1 MNANVDDAIIAP
13 VLRGLQVSADSIVN
27 KLTALLADDLDQAA
41 AATLAGRLAEV
52 GQAAAALELLT
63 ELREGSR
70 KVASAAVEAL
80 PEVAALL
87 PGEAVVT
94 WIDLTVSLN
103 EQSGAASIKF
113 CKESPGLVRTM
124 GTATAGSAL
133 ALALELAE
141 QDANVALEGF
151 RQAAGVVA
159 AAGVET
165 LPLWAQIGADLAKL
179 DYVLGIE
186 YLRRGPEILKVL
198 ASEDLKA
205 WASVSVKLVT
215 PNSLGKPDYMAA
227 LAFFRTSPA
236 LLGDLATPAVRRRV
250 LALDGALAN
259 HSPEQAVEFLSEAPG
274 WLRRIRDPQ
283 WQERVLQY
291 GTLIAERDA
300 AAALEYLRRA
310 PEVID
315 LADPDAPALAGAGG
329 VSAGLSPAM
338 MDRFDKWYRGGME
351 VLAYNP
357 DAARAYFA
365 VETRK
370 ALEAIEEA
378 ASGVALRSVARVLKL
393 FAEGLSGHPVTI
405 RPLDESKGDGS
416 TIALPARM
424 RRYPSNED
432 NLRMYKVLTAH
443 EAGHLEYGTYD
454 LRLSRLADL
463 AAQAGLRYGR
473 AAASPPTSLE
483 EFFQLYPHPLLIRDL
498 WMMAEDAR
506 IEACLKAEY
515 PGLRRDMDAVAREEV
530 ARRSLTHGMS
540 VRELIVELLLEISA
554 TDPDEVRVPDALA
567 DVVERAWAL
576 LRVVAIPQATAEDVI
591 RAVHRAYVLIEEL
604 TAKELPTPPD
614 GASEDS
620 NRPLQ
625 PRAGEEQGG
634 AYRPVTTFTHR
645 GVMDAAR
652 VREPEQSVGGQADE
666 PSTPALE
673 SSRGEPTLSG
683 GSRSQQGPRVLRDAA
698 SVPSPV
704 EGRRESA
711 SLADDARVIPEEE
724 AGAALPALPGMRTFL
739 YDEWDGRIQ
748 DYRTRWC
755 RVVEQTAP
763 EGTEEFIGLVRSRY
777 GGVLSLIRR
786 YFEGIRPPALRRM
799 RRQADGEEVD
809 IEAVVEA
816 RVEQKAH
823 VSSSGCVYI
832 RRDRR
837 DRDVAAA
844 FLVDLSG
851 STGQQIGPGGARIID
866 VEKEGLVLLCEALE
880 AIGDQY
886 AVYGYSG
893 QSRHDVQILVLKDFD
908 ERYGPSVWR
917 RIDAV
922 RPLVQNRDGA
932 AIRHALRRLSERA
945 AKVKLLVMLSDGRPL
960 DDAYQEEYAL
970 EDTKAALREAKALGV
985 HPFCITVDREAR
997 GYLERM
1003 YGDVCYLIIDR
1014 VESLPERLP
1023 RIYKALTT

>member
-1 MNANVDDAIIAP
+1 M
-13 VLRGLQVSADSIVN
+13 SADSIVN
-27 KLTALLADDLDQAA
+27 KLTALLADDLDQTV
-41 AATLAGRLAEV
+41 AATLADRLAEV
-52 GQAAAALELLT
+52 RHAAAALELLT

-94 WIDLTVSLN
+94 WIDLAVSLN

-113 CKESPGLVRTM
+113 CKESPGLVRAM
-124 GTATAGSAL
+124 GAATAGSAL

-151 RQAAGVVA
+151 RQAAGVAA

-165 LPLWAQIGADLAKL
+165 LQLWAQIGADLAKL

-198 ASEDLKA
+198 AIEDLKA

-236 LLGDLATPAVRRRV
+236 LLGDLAMPAVRRRV
-250 LALDGALAN
+250 LALVGALAN
-259 HSPEQAVEFLSEAPG
+259 HSPEQAVEFLTEAPG

-300 AAALEYLRRA
+300 AAALAYLRRA

-315 LADPDAPALAGAGG
+315 LADPDAPAPSPAMVGARGAPLAGPP
-329 VSAGLSPAM
+329 PAM

-424 RRYPSNED
+424 RRYPSKED

-473 AAASPPTSLE
+473 TSASPPTSLE
-483 EFFQLYPHPLLIRDL
+483 GFFQLYPHPLLIRDL

-540 VRELIVELLLEISA
+540 VRELIVELLLEMSA

-576 LRVVAIPQATAEDVI
+576 LRVVATTQATAEDVV

-614 GASEDS
+614 GGPEDP

-652 VREPEQSVGGQADE
+652 VREPEQGVGGQADE
-666 PSTPALE
+666 PSAPALE
-673 SSRGEPTLSG
+673 SSRGEPSLSG

-704 EGRRESA
+704 EGRPSA

-724 AGAALPALPGMRTFL
+724 AGAASPALPGMRAFL
-739 YDEWDGRIQ
+739 YDEWDGRIL

-777 GGVLSLIRR
+777 GGVVSLIRR
-786 YFEGIRPPALRRM
+786 YFEGIRPPGLRRM

-809 IEAVVEA
+809 IEAAVEA
-816 RVEQKAH
+816 LVERKAH
-823 VSSSGCVYI
+823 ISASEFVYI
-832 RRDRR
+832 RRDRHN
-837 DRDVAAA
+837 RDVAAA

-893 QSRHDVQILVLKDFD
+893 QSRHDVQVLVLKDFD

-922 RPLVQNRDGA
+922 RPLAQNRDGA

>member
-1 MNANVDDAIIAP
+1 M
-13 VLRGLQVSADSIVN
+13 SADSIEN
-27 KLTALLADDLDQAA
+27 KLTAFLEADLERMAA
-41 AATLAGRLAEV
+41 AELAGRLV
-52 GQAAAALELLT
+52 GIGHAAAALELLT
-63 ELREGSR
+63 ELREASR

-80 PEVAALL
+80 PEVVTLL
-87 PGEAVVT
+87 PGEAVAT
-94 WIDLTVSLN
+94 WIDLAISLN

-113 CKESPGLVRTM
+113 CKESPVMLRAM
-124 GTATAGSAL
+124 ETAVAGPAL
-133 ALALELAE
+133 AMALELAE

-151 RQAAGVVA
+151 RQASGVA
-159 AAGVET
+159 AVAGVEA
-165 LPLWAQIGADLAKL
+165 LSLWAQIGADFAKL

-198 ASEDLKA
+198 AQEDLKA

-250 LALDGALAN
+250 LALAGMLAN

-274 WLRRIRDPQ
+274 WLRRVRDPQ

-300 AAALEYLRRA
+300 AAALAYLRRA
-310 PEVID
+310 PDVID
-315 LADPDAPALAGAGG
+315 LADPDAPAVA
-329 VSAGLSPAM
+329 
-338 MDRFDKWYRGGME
+338 DRFDKWYRGGME

-378 ASGVALRSVARVLKL
+378 ANGVALRSVARVLKL

-424 RRYPSNED
+424 RRYPTKED

-454 LRLSRLADL
+454 LPLSRFADL

-473 AAASPPTSLE
+473 ASASPPTSLE

-515 PGLRRDMDAVAREEV
+515 PGLGRDMDAVAREEI

-540 VRELIVELLLEISA
+540 VRELIVELLLEMSA

-576 LRVVAIPQATAEDVI
+576 LRVVAIPQATAEDVV

-614 GASEDS
+614 GAPEDPS
-620 NRPLQ
+620 RPLQ

-634 AYRPVTTFTHR
+634 AYRPMTTFAHR

-652 VREPEQSVGGQADE
+652 VREPEQGVGGQADE
-666 PSTPALE
+666 PSAPALE
-673 SSRGEPTLSG
+673 GSRGE
-683 GSRSQQGPRVLRDAA
+683 
-698 SVPSPV
+698 
-704 EGRRESA
+704 
-711 SLADDARVIPEEE
+711 
-724 AGAALPALPGMRTFL
+724 
-739 YDEWDGRIQ
+739 
-748 DYRTRWC
+748 
-755 RVVEQTAP
+755 
-763 EGTEEFIGLVRSRY
+763 
-777 GGVLSLIRR
+777 
-786 YFEGIRPPALRRM
+786 
-799 RRQADGEEVD
+799 
-809 IEAVVEA
+809 
-816 RVEQKAH
+816 
-823 VSSSGCVYI
+823 
-832 RRDRR
+832 
-837 DRDVAAA
+837 
-844 FLVDLSG
+844 
-851 STGQQIGPGGARIID
+851 
-866 VEKEGLVLLCEALE
+866 
-880 AIGDQY
+880 
-886 AVYGYSG
+886 
-893 QSRHDVQILVLKDFD
+893 
-908 ERYGPSVWR
+908 
-917 RIDAV
+917 
-922 RPLVQNRDGA
+922 
-932 AIRHALRRLSERA
+932 
-945 AKVKLLVMLSDGRPL
+945 
-960 DDAYQEEYAL
+960 
-970 EDTKAALREAKALGV
+970 
-985 HPFCITVDREAR
+985 
-997 GYLERM
+997 
-1003 YGDVCYLIIDR
+1003 
-1014 VESLPERLP
+1014 
-1023 RIYKALTT
+1023 

>member
-1 MNANVDDAIIAP
+1 M
-13 VLRGLQVSADSIVN
+13 SADSIVN
-27 KLTALLADDLDQAA
+27 KVTAFLEADLERMAA
-41 AATLAGRLAEV
+41 AELAGRLV
-52 GQAAAALELLT
+52 GIGHAAAALELLT
-63 ELREGSR
+63 ELREASR
-70 KVASAAVEAL
+70 KVASVAVEAL
-80 PEVAALL
+80 PEVVALL
-87 PGEAVVT
+87 PGEAVAT
-94 WIDLTVSLN
+94 WIDLAISLN

-113 CKESPGLVRTM
+113 CKESPAILRAMETVV
-124 GTATAGSAL
+124 AGPAL
-133 ALALELAE
+133 SMALELAE

-151 RQAAGVVA
+151 RQASGVAAAAGVVA
-159 AAGVET
+159 

-198 ASEDLKA
+198 AQEDLKA
-205 WASVSVKLVT
+205 WASVSLKLVT

-236 LLGDLATPAVRRRV
+236 LLGDLATPAVRRLV
-250 LALDGALAN
+250 LALGGVLAD
-259 HSPEQAVEFLSEAPG
+259 HSPEQAIEFLGEAPG

-300 AAALEYLRRA
+300 AAAMAYLRRA

-315 LADPDAPALAGAGG
+315 LADPDAPAPSPALVGAGG
-329 VSAGLSPAM
+329 APRVPVAPSNATGDGPPLAM
-338 MDRFDKWYRGGME
+338 IDRFDKWYRGGME

-370 ALEAIEEA
+370 ALDALEEA

-405 RPLDESKGDGS
+405 RPLEEGEAPIRSKASADGS
-416 TIALPARM
+416 TIFLPARM
-424 RRYPSNED
+424 RRYPTKED
-432 NLRMYKVLTAH
+432 NLRVYKVLTAH

-454 LRLSRLADL
+454 LHLNRLADL
-463 AAQAGLRYGR
+463 AAQAGVRYGR
-473 AAASPPTSLE
+473 AAASALASLE
-483 EFFQLYPHPLLIRDL
+483 DLFQLYPHPLLIRDL

-515 PGLRRDMDAVAREEV
+515 PGLRRDMAAVAREEV

-540 VRELIVELLLEISA
+540 VRELVVELLLQMSA
-554 TDPDEVRVPDALA
+554 GDPDEVRVPDALA

-576 LRVVAIPQATAEDVI
+576 LQAVATPHATAEDVV

-604 TAKELPTPPD
+604 TAKDLPTPPD
-614 GASEDS
+614 GAPED
-620 NRPLQ
+620 LDQ
-625 PRAGEEQGG
+625 PREPRVGEEQGG
-634 AYRPVTTFTHR
+634 AYRPVIPFIHH

-652 VREPEQSVGGQADE
+652 VREPEGGVGDQAAE
-666 PSTPALE
+666 PSALALE
-673 SSRGEPTLSG
+673 GAHGEPSLSL
-683 GSRSQQGPRVLRDAA
+683 PT
-698 SVPSPV
+698 PV
-704 EGRRESA
+704 EGRSSS
-711 SLADDARVIPEEE
+711 SLADDARVVSEEGTG
-724 AGAALPALPGMRTFL
+724 AASAALPGLRAFF

-755 RVVEQTAP
+755 RVVEQAAP
-763 EGTEEFIGLVRSRY
+763 EGTEDFIGLVRSRY

-786 YFEGIRPPALRRM
+786 YFEGIRPPALRQM

-809 IEAVVEA
+809 IEAAVEA
-816 RVEQKAH
+816 LVERKAH
-823 VSSSGCVYI
+823 VSASEGVYI

-893 QSRHDVQILVLKDFD
+893 QSRHDVQVLVLKDFD
-908 ERYGPSVWR
+908 ERYGPQVWR

-922 RPLVQNRDGA
+922 GPLVQNRDGA
-932 AIRHALRRLSERA
+932 AIRHALHRLSERA
-945 AKVKLLVMLSDGRPL
+945 AKVKLLVVLSDGRPL

-997 GYLERM
+997 GYLARL
-1003 YGDVCYLIIDR
+1003 YGEVCYLIIDR
-1014 VESLPERLP
+1014 AESLPERLP
-1023 RIYKALTT
+1023 RIYRTLTT

>member
-1 MNANVDDAIIAP
+1 
-13 VLRGLQVSADSIVN
+13 VSAESIVN
-27 KLTALLADDLDQAA
+27 KLTAFLADDLDQTA

-52 GQAAAALELLT
+52 EHAVAVLELLT
-63 ELREGSR
+63 ELREGSH
-70 KVASAAVEAL
+70 KVASAAVAAL

-94 WIDLTVSLN
+94 WIDLAVSLN

-113 CKESPGLVRTM
+113 CKESPGLVRAM
-124 GTATAGSAL
+124 GAATAGSAL

-151 RQAAGVVA
+151 RQAAGVAA

-165 LPLWAQIGADLAKL
+165 LQLWAQIGADLAKL

-198 ASEDLKA
+198 AIEDLKA

-236 LLGDLATPAVRRRV
+236 LLGDLATPSVRRRV
-250 LALDGALAN
+250 LALAGTLAN

-300 AAALEYLRRA
+300 AAALAYLRRA

-315 LADPDAPALAGAGG
+315 LADPDAPAP
-329 VSAGLSPAM
+329 STAM
-338 MDRFDKWYRGGME
+338 LDRFDKWYRGGME

-424 RRYPSNED
+424 RRYPSKED

-473 AAASPPTSLE
+473 ASASPPTSLE
-483 EFFQLYPHPLLIRDL
+483 GFFQLYPHPLLIRDL

-530 ARRSLTHGMS
+530 ARRSLTRGMS
-540 VRELIVELLLEISA
+540 VRELIVELLLEMSA

-576 LRVVAIPQATAEDVI
+576 LRVVGTPQATAEDVV

-634 AYRPVTTFTHR
+634 AYRPVETFVHR
-645 GVMDAAR
+645 GVMDATR
-652 VREPEQSVGGQADE
+652 VREPERGVGGQADE
-666 PSTPALE
+666 PSAPALE
-673 SSRGEPTLSG
+673 SSRGEPSLSG
-683 GSRSQQGPRVLRDAA
+683 GSRSQQWPRVLRDAA

-724 AGAALPALPGMRTFL
+724 TGAASPALPGMRAFL
-739 YDEWDGRIQ
+739 YDEWDGRIL

-777 GGVLSLIRR
+777 GGVVSLIRR
-786 YFEGIRPPALRRM
+786 YFEGIRPPGLRRM

-816 RVEQKAH
+816 LVERKAH
-823 VSSSGCVYI
+823 VSASEFVYI

-837 DRDVAAA
+837 DRDVAAV

-851 STGQQIGPGGARIID
+851 STGQQIGTGGARIID

-893 QSRHDVQILVLKDFD
+893 QSRHDVQVLVLKDFD

-922 RPLVQNRDGA
+922 QPLAQNRDGA

>member
-1 MNANVDDAIIAP
+1 
-13 VLRGLQVSADSIVN
+13 
-27 KLTALLADDLDQAA
+27 
-41 AATLAGRLAEV
+41 
-52 GQAAAALELLT
+52 
-63 ELREGSR
+63 
-70 KVASAAVEAL
+70 
-80 PEVAALL
+80 
-87 PGEAVVT
+87 
-94 WIDLTVSLN
+94 
-103 EQSGAASIKF
+103 
-113 CKESPGLVRTM
+113 
-124 GTATAGSAL
+124 
-133 ALALELAE
+133 
-141 QDANVALEGF
+141 
-151 RQAAGVVA
+151 
-159 AAGVET
+159 
-165 LPLWAQIGADLAKL
+165 
-179 DYVLGIE
+179 
-186 YLRRGPEILKVL
+186 
-198 ASEDLKA
+198 
-205 WASVSVKLVT
+205 
-215 PNSLGKPDYMAA
+215 
-227 LAFFRTSPA
+227 
-236 LLGDLATPAVRRRV
+236 
-250 LALDGALAN
+250 
-259 HSPEQAVEFLSEAPG
+259 
-274 WLRRIRDPQ
+274 
-283 WQERVLQY
+283 
-291 GTLIAERDA
+291 
-300 AAALEYLRRA
+300 
-310 PEVID
+310 
-315 LADPDAPALAGAGG
+315 
-329 VSAGLSPAM
+329 
-338 MDRFDKWYRGGME
+338 ME

-424 RRYPSNED
+424 RRYPTKED

-515 PGLRRDMDAVAREEV
+515 PGLGRDMDAVAREEV

-540 VRELIVELLLEISA
+540 VRELIVELLLEMSA

-576 LRVVAIPQATAEDVI
+576 LRVVAIPQVTAEDVI

-614 GASEDS
+614 GAPEDS
-620 NRPLQ
+620 SRPLQ

-634 AYRPVTTFTHR
+634 AYRPMTTFAHR

-652 VREPEQSVGGQADE
+652 VREPEQGVGGQADE
-666 PSTPALE
+666 PSAPALE
-673 SSRGEPTLSG
+673 SSRGEPSLSG
-683 GSRSQQGPRVLRDAA
+683 GSRSQQEPFVLRDAA

-704 EGRRESA
+704 EGRPSA
-711 SLADDARVIPEEE
+711 SLTDDARVITEEE
-724 AGAALPALPGMRTFL
+724 AGAASPALPGLRAFL

-777 GGVLSLIRR
+777 GGVVSLIRR

-809 IEAVVEA
+809 IEAAVEA
-816 RVEQKAH
+816 LVERKAH
-823 VSSSGCVYI
+823 VSASEFVYI

-837 DRDVAAA
+837 DRDVAAV

-851 STGQQIGPGGARIID
+851 STGQQIGTGGARIID
-866 VEKEGLVLLCEALE
+866 VEKEGMVLLCEALE

-893 QSRHDVQILVLKDFD
+893 QSRHDVQVLVLKDFD

-932 AIRHALRRLSERA
+932 AIRHALQRLSARA

>member
-1 MNANVDDAIIAP
+1 
-13 VLRGLQVSADSIVN
+13 
-27 KLTALLADDLDQAA
+27 
-41 AATLAGRLAEV
+41 
-52 GQAAAALELLT
+52 
-63 ELREGSR
+63 
-70 KVASAAVEAL
+70 
-80 PEVAALL
+80 
-87 PGEAVVT
+87 
-94 WIDLTVSLN
+94 
-103 EQSGAASIKF
+103 
-113 CKESPGLVRTM
+113 
-124 GTATAGSAL
+124 
-133 ALALELAE
+133 
-141 QDANVALEGF
+141 
-151 RQAAGVVA
+151 
-159 AAGVET
+159 
-165 LPLWAQIGADLAKL
+165 
-179 DYVLGIE
+179 
-186 YLRRGPEILKVL
+186 
-198 ASEDLKA
+198 
-205 WASVSVKLVT
+205 
-215 PNSLGKPDYMAA
+215 MAA

-236 LLGDLATPAVRRRV
+236 LLGDLATPAVRRLV
-250 LALDGALAN
+250 LALGGVLAD
-259 HSPEQAVEFLSEAPG
+259 HSPGQAIEFLGEAPG
-274 WLRRIRDPQ
+274 WLRRVRDPQ

-300 AAALEYLRRA
+300 KAALAYLRRA

-315 LADPDAPALAGAGG
+315 LAGPDAPAMP
-329 VSAGLSPAM
+329 SPAT
-338 MDRFDKWYRGGME
+338 MDRFDKWCRGGME

-357 DAARAYFA
+357 EAARAYFA
-365 VETRK
+365 AETRR
-370 ALEAIEEA
+370 ALDAIDEA

-405 RPLDESKGDGS
+405 RPLAESRGDRS
-416 TIALPARM
+416 TIALPAWM
-424 RRYPSNED
+424 RRYPTKED
-432 NLRMYKVLTAH
+432 NLRVYKLLTAH

-454 LRLSRLADL
+454 LQLSRLAGL
-463 AAQAGLRYGR
+463 AAQARLRYGR
-473 AAASPPTSLE
+473 ASASSPTSLE
-483 EFFQLYPHPLLIRDL
+483 ELFQLYPHPLLVRDL

-515 PGLRRDMDAVAREEV
+515 PGLRRDMDAVAREEI

-540 VRELIVELLLEISA
+540 VREVVVELLLQMSA
-554 TDPDEVRVPDALA
+554 GDPDEVRVPDALA
-567 DVVERAWAL
+567 DVVERAWAVL
-576 LRVVAIPQATAEDVI
+576 QAVAIPQATAEDVV

-604 TAKELPTPPD
+604 TAKELPTSPN
-614 GASEDS
+614 GAPEVS
-620 NRPLQ
+620 NQPRE

-634 AYRPVTTFTHR
+634 AYRPVTPFLHR
-645 GVMDAAR
+645 GEMDAAR
-652 VREPEQSVGGQADE
+652 VREPEGGVGEQAAE
-666 PSTPALE
+666 PSAPALE
-673 SSRGEPTLSG
+673 GSHGEPSL
-683 GSRSQQGPRVLRDAA
+683 
-698 SVPSPV
+698 SVPQTM
-704 EGRRESA
+704 EGRS
-711 SLADDARVIPEEE
+711 SSSVVHDARVVSEER
-724 AGAALPALPGMRTFL
+724 AGAASAVLPGLRAFL

-755 RVVEQTAP
+755 RVVEQVAP
-763 EGTEEFIGLVRSRY
+763 EGTEDFIGLVRSRY

-809 IEAVVEA
+809 IEAAVEA
-816 RVEQKAH
+816 RVERKAH
-823 VSSSGCVYI
+823 VSASECVYI

-893 QSRHDVQILVLKDFD
+893 QSRHDVQVLVLKDFD
-908 ERYGPSVWR
+908 ERYGPQVWR

-970 EDTKAALREAKALGV
+970 EDTKAALREVKALGV

>member
-1 MNANVDDAIIAP
+1 M
-13 VLRGLQVSADSIVN
+13 SADSIVN
-27 KLTALLADDLDQAA
+27 KLSALLADDLDQTV

-52 GQAAAALELLT
+52 GHEAAALELLT

-94 WIDLTVSLN
+94 WIDLAVSLN

-113 CKESPGLVRTM
+113 CKESPGLVRAM
-124 GTATAGSAL
+124 GAATAGSAL

-151 RQAAGVVA
+151 RQAAGVAA

-165 LPLWAQIGADLAKL
+165 LQLWAQIGADLAKL

-198 ASEDLKA
+198 AIEDLKA

-236 LLGDLATPAVRRRV
+236 LLGDLATPAVRHRV

-274 WLRRIRDPQ
+274 WLRLIRDPL

-300 AAALEYLRRA
+300 AAALAYLRRA

-315 LADPDAPALAGAGG
+315 LADPDAPAML
-329 VSAGLSPAM
+329 
-338 MDRFDKWYRGGME
+338 DRFDKWYRGGME

-424 RRYPSNED
+424 RRYPSKED

-473 AAASPPTSLE
+473 ASASPPTSLE

-530 ARRSLTHGMS
+530 ARRSLTRGMS
-540 VRELIVELLLEISA
+540 VRELIVELLLEMSA

-576 LRVVAIPQATAEDVI
+576 LRVVATPQATAEYVV

-634 AYRPVTTFTHR
+634 AYRPVETFAHR
-645 GVMDAAR
+645 GVMDATR
-652 VREPEQSVGGQADE
+652 VREPERGVGGQADE
-666 PSTPALE
+666 PSAPALE
-673 SSRGEPTLSG
+673 SSRGEPSLSG
-683 GSRSQQGPRVLRDAA
+683 GSRSQQWPRVLRDAA

-724 AGAALPALPGMRTFL
+724 AGAASPALPGMRAFL
-739 YDEWDGRIQ
+739 YDEWDGRIL

-777 GGVLSLIRR
+777 GGVVSLIRR

-816 RVEQKAH
+816 LVERKAH
-823 VSSSGCVYI
+823 VGASEFVYI
-832 RRDRR
+832 RRDRC
-837 DRDVAAA
+837 DRDVAAV

-851 STGQQIGPGGARIID
+851 STGQQIGPSGARIID

-893 QSRHDVQILVLKDFD
+893 QSRHDVQVLVLKDFD

-985 HPFCITVDREAR
+985 HPFCITVDQEAR

>member
-1 MNANVDDAIIAP
+1 M
-13 VLRGLQVSADSIVN
+13 SADSIVN
-27 KLTALLADDLDQAA
+27 KLSALLADDLDQTV

-52 GQAAAALELLT
+52 GHEAAALELLT

-94 WIDLTVSLN
+94 WIDLAVSLN

-113 CKESPGLVRTM
+113 CKESPGLVRAM
-124 GTATAGSAL
+124 GASTAGSAL

-151 RQAAGVVA
+151 RQAAGVAA

-165 LPLWAQIGADLAKL
+165 LQLWAQIGADLAKL
-179 DYVLGIE
+179 NYVLGIE

-198 ASEDLKA
+198 AIEDLKA

-236 LLGDLATPAVRRRV
+236 LLGDLATPAVRHRV

-300 AAALEYLRRA
+300 AAALAYLRRA

-315 LADPDAPALAGAGG
+315 LADPDAPAP
-329 VSAGLSPAM
+329 STAM
-338 MDRFDKWYRGGME
+338 LDRFDKWYRGGME

-424 RRYPSNED
+424 RRYPSKED

-454 LRLSRLADL
+454 LPLSRLADL

-473 AAASPPTSLE
+473 ASASLPTSLE

-540 VRELIVELLLEISA
+540 VRELIVELLLEMSA

-576 LRVVAIPQATAEDVI
+576 LRVVATTQATAEDVV

-614 GASEDS
+614 GGPEDP

-634 AYRPVTTFTHR
+634 AYRPVTTFAHR

-652 VREPEQSVGGQADE
+652 VREPEQGVGGQADE
-666 PSTPALE
+666 PSAPALE
-673 SSRGEPTLSG
+673 SSRGEPSLSG
-683 GSRSQQGPRVLRDAA
+683 GSRSQQWPRVLRDAA

-724 AGAALPALPGMRTFL
+724 AGAASPALPGMRAFL
-739 YDEWDGRIQ
+739 YDEWDGRIL

-777 GGVLSLIRR
+777 GGVVSLIRR

-816 RVEQKAH
+816 LVERKAH
-823 VSSSGCVYI
+823 VSASEFVYI

-837 DRDVAAA
+837 DRDVAAV

-851 STGQQIGPGGARIID
+851 STGQQIGPSGARIID

-893 QSRHDVQILVLKDFD
+893 QSRHDVQVLVLKDFD

-932 AIRHALRRLSERA
+932 AIRHALRRLSARA

>member
-1 MNANVDDAIIAP
+1 M
-13 VLRGLQVSADSIVN
+13 SADSIVN
-27 KLTALLADDLDQAA
+27 KLTALLADDLDQTV
-41 AATLAGRLAEV
+41 AATLADRLAEV
-52 GQAAAALELLT
+52 GHAAAALELLT

-70 KVASAAVEAL
+70 KVASVAVEAL

-113 CKESPGLVRTM
+113 CKESPGLVRAM
-124 GTATAGSAL
+124 GAATAGSAL

-151 RQAAGVVA
+151 RQAAGVAA

-165 LPLWAQIGADLAKL
+165 LQLWAQIGADLAKL

-198 ASEDLKA
+198 AIEDLKA

-236 LLGDLATPAVRRRV
+236 LLGDLATPSVRRRV
-250 LALDGALAN
+250 LALAGTLAN

-300 AAALEYLRRA
+300 AAALAYLRRA

-315 LADPDAPALAGAGG
+315 LADPDAPAP
-329 VSAGLSPAM
+329 STAM
-338 MDRFDKWYRGGME
+338 LDRFDKWYRGGME

-424 RRYPSNED
+424 RRYPSKED

-473 AAASPPTSLE
+473 ASASPPTSLE
-483 EFFQLYPHPLLIRDL
+483 GFFQLYPHPLLIRDL

-540 VRELIVELLLEISA
+540 VRELIVELLLEMSA

-576 LRVVAIPQATAEDVI
+576 LRVVGTPQATAEDVV

-614 GASEDS
+614 GAPEDS

-634 AYRPVTTFTHR
+634 AYRPVETFAHR
-645 GVMDAAR
+645 GVMDATR
-652 VREPEQSVGGQADE
+652 VREPERGVGGQADE
-666 PSTPALE
+666 PSAPALE
-673 SSRGEPTLSG
+673 SSRGEPSLSG
-683 GSRSQQGPRVLRDAA
+683 GSRSQQWPRVLRDAA

-724 AGAALPALPGMRTFL
+724 AGAASPALPGMRAFL
-739 YDEWDGRIQ
+739 YDEWDGRIL

-777 GGVLSLIRR
+777 GGVVSLIRR
-786 YFEGIRPPALRRM
+786 YFEGIRPPGLRRM

-809 IEAVVEA
+809 IEAAVEA
-816 RVEQKAH
+816 LVERKAH
-823 VSSSGCVYI
+823 ISASEFVYI

-893 QSRHDVQILVLKDFD
+893 QSRHDVQVLVLKDFD

-922 RPLVQNRDGA
+922 QPLVQNRDGA

>member
-1 MNANVDDAIIAP
+1 MIRRP
-13 VLRGLQVSADSIVN
+13 PRS
-27 KLTALLADDLDQAA
+27 
-41 AATLAGRLAEV
+41 TLFPYTTLFRSSV
-52 GQAAAALELLT
+52 
-63 ELREGSR
+63 
-70 KVASAAVEAL
+70 AVEAL

-151 RQAAGVVA
+151 RQAAGVTA

-250 LALDGALAN
+250 LALAGTLAN

-274 WLRRIRDPQ
+274 WLRRVRDPL

-291 GTLIAERDA
+291 GTLIAERDT
-300 AAALEYLRRA
+300 AAALAYLRRA

-315 LADPDAPALAGAGG
+315 LADPDAPAP
-329 VSAGLSPAM
+329 SPAM

-424 RRYPSNED
+424 RRYPSKED

-454 LRLSRLADL
+454 LPLSRLADL

-473 AAASPPTSLE
+473 ASASPPTSLE

-515 PGLRRDMDAVAREEV
+515 PGLGRDMDAVAREEV

-540 VRELIVELLLEISA
+540 VRELIVELLLEMSA

-576 LRVVAIPQATAEDVI
+576 LRVVATPQATAEAVV

-614 GASEDS
+614 GAPEDS

-634 AYRPVTTFTHR
+634 AYRPVTTFAHR

-652 VREPEQSVGGQADE
+652 VREPEKGVGGQADE
-666 PSTPALE
+666 PSAPALE
-673 SSRGEPTLSG
+673 GSRGEPSLSG

-704 EGRRESA
+704 EGRPSA
-711 SLADDARVIPEEE
+711 SLADDARVILEEE
-724 AGAALPALPGMRTFL
+724 AGAALPALPGMRAFL

-777 GGVLSLIRR
+777 GGVVSLIRR
-786 YFEGIRPPALRRM
+786 YFEGIRPPGLRRM

-809 IEAVVEA
+809 IEAAGE
-816 RVEQKAH
+816 
-823 VSSSGCVYI
+823 
-832 RRDRR
+832 
-837 DRDVAAA
+837 
-844 FLVDLSG
+844 
-851 STGQQIGPGGARIID
+851 GG
-866 VEKEGLVLLCEALE
+866 V
-880 AIGDQY
+880 
-886 AVYGYSG
+886 
-893 QSRHDVQILVLKDFD
+893 
-908 ERYGPSVWR
+908 
-917 RIDAV
+917 
-922 RPLVQNRDGA
+922 
-932 AIRHALRRLSERA
+932 
-945 AKVKLLVMLSDGRPL
+945 GR
-960 DDAYQEEYAL
+960 
-970 EDTKAALREAKALGV
+970 KG
-985 HPFCITVDREAR
+985 
-997 GYLERM
+997 
-1003 YGDVCYLIIDR
+1003 
-1014 VESLPERLP
+1014 
-1023 RIYKALTT
+1023 

>member
-13 VLRGLQVSADSIVN
+13 VLRGLRVSADSITN
-27 KLTALLADDLDQAA
+27 KLTALLTDDLDQTA

-52 GQAAAALELLT
+52 GHAAAVLELLT

-113 CKESPGLVRTM
+113 CKESPGLVRAM
-124 GTATAGSAL
+124 DSGVAGSAL

-236 LLGDLATPAVRRRV
+236 LLGDLATPSVRRRV
-250 LALDGALAN
+250 LALAGTLAN

-274 WLRRIRDPQ
+274 WLRLIRDPQ

-291 GTLIAERDA
+291 GMLIAERDA
-300 AAALEYLRRA
+300 AAALAYLRRA

-315 LADPDAPALAGAGG
+315 LADPDAPAP
-329 VSAGLSPAM
+329 SPAM
-338 MDRFDKWYRGGME
+338 LDRFDKWYRGGME

-424 RRYPSNED
+424 RRYPSKED

-454 LRLSRLADL
+454 LPLSRLADL

-473 AAASPPTSLE
+473 ASASPPTSLE
-483 EFFQLYPHPLLIRDL
+483 EFFRLYPHPLLIRDL

-515 PGLRRDMDAVAREEV
+515 PGLGRDMDAVAREEV

-540 VRELIVELLLEISA
+540 VRELIVELLLEMSA

-576 LRVVAIPQATAEDVI
+576 LRVVAIPQATAEDVV

-614 GASEDS
+614 GAPEDS

-634 AYRPVTTFTHR
+634 AYRPVTTFAHR

-652 VREPEQSVGGQADE
+652 VREPEQGVGGQVDE
-666 PSTPALE
+666 PSAPALE
-673 SSRGEPTLSG
+673 SSRGEPSLSG
-683 GSRSQQGPRVLRDAA
+683 GSRSQQGPRVLREAA

-704 EGRRESA
+704 EGRPSA

-724 AGAALPALPGMRTFL
+724 AGAASPALPGLRAFL

-763 EGTEEFIGLVRSRY
+763 EGTEDFIGLVRSRY
-777 GGVLSLIRR
+777 GGVVSLIRR
-786 YFEGIRPPALRRM
+786 YFEGIRPPGLRRM

-809 IEAVVEA
+809 IEAAVEAVVE
-816 RVEQKAH
+816 RKAH
-823 VSSSGCVYI
+823 ISASEFVYI

-837 DRDVAAA
+837 DRDVAAV

-1014 VESLPERLP
+1014 IESLPERLP

>member
-1 MNANVDDAIIAP
+1 MV
-13 VLRGLQVSADSIVN
+13 
-27 KLTALLADDLDQAA
+27 
-41 AATLAGRLAEV
+41 
-52 GQAAAALELLT
+52 
-63 ELREGSR
+63 
-70 KVASAAVEAL
+70 
-80 PEVAALL
+80 
-87 PGEAVVT
+87 
-94 WIDLTVSLN
+94 
-103 EQSGAASIKF
+103 
-113 CKESPGLVRTM
+113 
-124 GTATAGSAL
+124 
-133 ALALELAE
+133 
-141 QDANVALEGF
+141 
-151 RQAAGVVA
+151 
-159 AAGVET
+159 
-165 LPLWAQIGADLAKL
+165 
-179 DYVLGIE
+179 
-186 YLRRGPEILKVL
+186 
-198 ASEDLKA
+198 
-205 WASVSVKLVT
+205 
-215 PNSLGKPDYMAA
+215 
-227 LAFFRTSPA
+227 
-236 LLGDLATPAVRRRV
+236 
-250 LALDGALAN
+250 
-259 HSPEQAVEFLSEAPG
+259 
-274 WLRRIRDPQ
+274 
-283 WQERVLQY
+283 
-291 GTLIAERDA
+291 
-300 AAALEYLRRA
+300 
-310 PEVID
+310 
-315 LADPDAPALAGAGG
+315 GAGG
-329 VSAGLSPAM
+329 APLAGPPLAM
-338 MDRFDKWYRGGME
+338 IDCFDKWYRGGME

-378 ASGVALRSVARVLKL
+378 ASGVALRSVGRVLKL

-405 RPLDESKGDGS
+405 RPLEEGEAPIRSKASADGS
-416 TIALPARM
+416 TIFLPARM
-424 RRYPSNED
+424 RRYPTKED
-432 NLRMYKVLTAH
+432 NLRVYKVLTAH

-454 LRLSRLADL
+454 LQLSRLADL
-463 AAQAGLRYGR
+463 AAQAGLRYGL
-473 AAASPPTSLE
+473 AAASSLASLE
-483 EFFQLYPHPLLIRDL
+483 DLFQLYPHPLLIRDL

-515 PGLRRDMDAVAREEV
+515 PGLRRDMDAVAREEI
-530 ARRSLTHGMS
+530 ARRSLTHGLS
-540 VRELIVELLLEISA
+540 VRELIVELLLEMSA

-576 LRVVAIPQATAEDVI
+576 LRVVATPQATAEDVV

-614 GASEDS
+614 GAPEDS

-625 PRAGEEQGG
+625 PRAGEEKGG
-634 AYRPVTTFTHR
+634 AYRPVTTFAHR

-652 VREPEQSVGGQADE
+652 VREPERGVGGQTAE
-666 PSTPALE
+666 PSAPALE
-673 SSRGEPTLSG
+673 SSRGEPSLSG

-704 EGRRESA
+704 EGRPSA
-711 SLADDARVIPEEE
+711 SLADDARVILEEE
-724 AGAALPALPGMRTFL
+724 AGAALPALPGMRAFL

-777 GGVLSLIRR
+777 GGVVSLIRR

-816 RVEQKAH
+816 LVERKAH
-823 VSSSGCVYI
+823 VSASEFVYI

-893 QSRHDVQILVLKDFD
+893 QSRHDVQVLVLKDFD
-908 ERYGPSVWR
+908 ERYGPQVWR

-945 AKVKLLVMLSDGRPL
+945 AKVKLLVILSDGRPL
-960 DDAYQEEYAL
+960 DDAYQDEYAL

-997 GYLERM
+997 GYLARL
-1003 YGDVCYLIIDR
+1003 YGEVCYLIIDR
-1014 VESLPERLP
+1014 AESLPERLP
-1023 RIYKALTT
+1023 RIYRALTT

>member
-1 MNANVDDAIIAP
+1 M
-13 VLRGLQVSADSIVN
+13 SADTIVN
-27 KLTALLADDLDQAA
+27 KLTALLADDLEQTV
-41 AATLAGRLAEV
+41 AATLADRLAEV
-52 GQAAAALELLT
+52 RHAAAALELLT

-113 CKESPGLVRTM
+113 CKESPGLVRAM
-124 GTATAGSAL
+124 GAATAGSAL

-151 RQAAGVVA
+151 RQAAGVAA

-165 LPLWAQIGADLAKL
+165 LQLWAQIGADLAKL

-198 ASEDLKA
+198 AIEDLKA

-236 LLGDLATPAVRRRV
+236 LLGDLATPAVRHRV

-300 AAALEYLRRA
+300 AAALAYLRRA

-315 LADPDAPALAGAGG
+315 LADPDAPAP
-329 VSAGLSPAM
+329 STAM
-338 MDRFDKWYRGGME
+338 LDRFDKWYRGGME

-424 RRYPSNED
+424 RRYPSKED

-473 AAASPPTSLE
+473 ASASPPTSLE

-540 VRELIVELLLEISA
+540 VRELIIELLLEMSA

-576 LRVVAIPQATAEDVI
+576 LRVVGTPQATAEDVV

-614 GASEDS
+614 GAPEDS

-634 AYRPVTTFTHR
+634 AYRPVETFAHR
-645 GVMDAAR
+645 GVMDATR
-652 VREPEQSVGGQADE
+652 VREPERGVGGQADE
-666 PSTPALE
+666 PSAPALE
-673 SSRGEPTLSG
+673 SSRGEPSLSG
-683 GSRSQQGPRVLRDAA
+683 GSRSQQWPRVLRDAA

-724 AGAALPALPGMRTFL
+724 AGAASPALPGMRAFL
-739 YDEWDGRIQ
+739 YDEWDGRIL

-777 GGVLSLIRR
+777 GGVVSLIRR
-786 YFEGIRPPALRRM
+786 YFEGIRPPGLRRM

-809 IEAVVEA
+809 IEAAVEA
-816 RVEQKAH
+816 LVERKAH
-823 VSSSGCVYI
+823 ISASEFVYI

-893 QSRHDVQILVLKDFD
+893 QSRHDVQVLVLKDFD
-908 ERYGPSVWR
+908 ERYGQSVWR

-922 RPLVQNRDGA
+922 QPLAQNRDGA

>member
-1 MNANVDDAIIAP
+1 M
-13 VLRGLQVSADSIVN
+13 SADSIEN
-27 KLTALLADDLDQAA
+27 KLTAFLEADLERMAA
-41 AATLAGRLAEV
+41 AELAGRLV
-52 GQAAAALELLT
+52 GIGHAAAALELLT
-63 ELREGSR
+63 ELREASR

-80 PEVAALL
+80 PEVVTLL
-87 PGEAVVT
+87 PGEAVAT
-94 WIDLTVSLN
+94 WIDLAISLN

-113 CKESPGLVRTM
+113 CKESPVMLRAM
-124 GTATAGSAL
+124 ETAVAGPAL

-151 RQAAGVVA
+151 RQAAGVTA

-315 LADPDAPALAGAGG
+315 LADPDAPAP
-329 VSAGLSPAM
+329 SPAM

-378 ASGVALRSVARVLKL
+378 ASGVALRSMARVLKL
-393 FAEGLSGHPVTI
+393 FAEGLSGHAVTI

-424 RRYPSNED
+424 RRYPSKED

-454 LRLSRLADL
+454 LSLSRLADL
-463 AAQAGLRYGR
+463 ATQAGLRYGR
-473 AAASPPTSLE
+473 ASASPPTSLE

-515 PGLRRDMDAVAREEV
+515 PGLGRDMDAVAREEV

-540 VRELIVELLLEISA
+540 VRELIVELLLEMSA

-576 LRVVAIPQATAEDVI
+576 LRVVAIPQATAEDVV

-625 PRAGEEQGG
+625 PRAGEDQGG

-652 VREPEQSVGGQADE
+652 VREPEKGVGGQVDE
-666 PSTPALE
+666 PSAPAME
-673 SSRGEPTLSG
+673 SSRGEPSLSG

-704 EGRRESA
+704 EGRPSA
-711 SLADDARVIPEEE
+711 SLADDARVITEEE
-724 AGAALPALPGMRTFL
+724 AGAASPALPGLRAFL

-748 DYRTRWC
+748 DYRMRWC

-777 GGVLSLIRR
+777 GGVVSLIRR

-809 IEAVVEA
+809 IEAAVEA
-816 RVEQKAH
+816 LVERKAH
-823 VSSSGCVYI
+823 VSASEFVYI

-851 STGQQIGPGGARIID
+851 STGQQIGTGGARIID
-866 VEKEGLVLLCEALE
+866 VEKEGIVLLCEALE

-893 QSRHDVQILVLKDFD
+893 QSRHDVQVLVLKDFD

-932 AIRHALRRLSERA
+932 AIRHALRRLSALA

-960 DDAYQEEYAL
+960 DDAYQDEYAL

-1003 YGDVCYLIIDR
+1003 YGDVSYLIIDR
-1014 VESLPERLP
+1014 IESLPQRLP

>member
-1 MNANVDDAIIAP
+1 M
-13 VLRGLQVSADSIVN
+13 SADPIVN
-27 KLTALLADDLDQAA
+27 RLTALLADDLDQTV

-52 GQAAAALELLT
+52 EHAAAALELLT

-70 KVASAAVEAL
+70 KAASAAVDAL
-80 PEVAALL
+80 PEVMTLL

-94 WIDLTVSLN
+94 WIDLAVSLN

-113 CKESPGLVRTM
+113 CKESPGLVRAM
-124 GTATAGSAL
+124 GAATAGSAL

-141 QDANVALEGF
+141 QDANVALESF
-151 RQAAGVVA
+151 RQAAGVAA

-198 ASEDLKA
+198 AGEDLKA
-205 WASVSVKLVT
+205 WASVSLKLVT

-236 LLGDLATPAVRRRV
+236 LLGNLATPSVRRRV
-250 LALDGALAN
+250 LALGGALAN

-274 WLRRIRDPQ
+274 WLRRVRDPQ

-300 AAALEYLRRA
+300 AAALAYLRRA

-315 LADPDAPALAGAGG
+315 LADPDAPAVVGAGG
-329 VSAGLSPAM
+329 VSAGPPPAM
-338 MDRFDKWYRGGME
+338 LDRFDKWYRGGME

-424 RRYPSNED
+424 RRYPSKED

-454 LRLSRLADL
+454 LPLSRLADL

-473 AAASPPTSLE
+473 ASASPPTSLE

-515 PGLRRDMDAVAREEV
+515 PGLGRDMDAVAREEV

-540 VRELIVELLLEISA
+540 VRELIVELLLEMSA

-614 GASEDS
+614 GAPEDS
-620 NRPLQ
+620 SRPLQ

-634 AYRPVTTFTHR
+634 AYRPMTTFAHR

-652 VREPEQSVGGQADE
+652 VREPEQGVGGQADE
-666 PSTPALE
+666 PSAPALE
-673 SSRGEPTLSG
+673 SSRGEPSLSG
-683 GSRSQQGPRVLRDAA
+683 GSRSQQEPFVLRDAA

-704 EGRRESA
+704 EGRPSA
-711 SLADDARVIPEEE
+711 SLTDDARVITEEE
-724 AGAALPALPGMRTFL
+724 AGAASPALPGLRAFL

-777 GGVLSLIRR
+777 GGVVSLIRR

-809 IEAVVEA
+809 IEAAVEA
-816 RVEQKAH
+816 LVERKAH
-823 VSSSGCVYI
+823 VSASEFVYI

-851 STGQQIGPGGARIID
+851 STGQQIGTGGARIID
-866 VEKEGLVLLCEALE
+866 VEKEGIVLLCEALE

-893 QSRHDVQILVLKDFD
+893 QSRHDVQVLVLKDFD

-932 AIRHALRRLSERA
+932 AIRHALRRLSARA

-1003 YGDVCYLIIDR
+1003 YGDVSYLIIDR
-1014 VESLPERLP
+1014 IESLPQRLP